1 MRISDILTRERVLC
15 NVNLASKKAALETL
29 ANLMAAAD
37 NTLSSHQAF
46 DSLLARERLGGTGL
60 GNGVALPHGRV
71 QNRVATTAAFV
82 KLQQGVDYD
91 AVDRQ
96 PVDLIFAL
104 LVPEDSTQEHLQILA
119 QLAGMFDQP
128 AFLARLRQE
137 DSGITLYQL
146 LTE

>member
-29 ANLMAAAD
+29 ADLMAAAD
-37 NTLSSHQAF
+37 NALSGHQAF
-46 DSLLARERLGGTGL
+46 ASLLARERLGGTGL
-60 GNGVALPHGRV
+60 GHGVALPHGRV
-71 QNRVATTAAFV
+71 QNSVTTAAFL
-82 KLQQGVDYD
+82 KLKQGVDYD

-96 PVDLIFAL
+96 PVDLMFAL

-119 QLAGMFDQP
+119 QLAGRFNQP
-128 AFLARLRQE
+128 AFLAQLRQQ
-137 DSGITLYQL
+137 DSATTLYQM